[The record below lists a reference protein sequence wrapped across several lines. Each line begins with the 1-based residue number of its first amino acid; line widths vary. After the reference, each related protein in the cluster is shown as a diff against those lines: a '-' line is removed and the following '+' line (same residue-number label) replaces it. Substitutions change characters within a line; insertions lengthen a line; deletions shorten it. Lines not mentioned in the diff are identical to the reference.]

1 MQHRTQGSPQ
11 TGGELSVP
19 LKLGAYSEFI
29 SIVAGPLLKLT
40 WGDLSLARICRVVP
54 VLLQCAVGY
63 SVVLTWDFYIIEIG
77 VNSVVVVDSILS
89 SCGVRFISLS
99 SIQAPLYM

>member
-1 MQHRTQGSPQ
+1 M
-11 TGGELSVP
+11 
-19 LKLGAYSEFI
+19 
-29 SIVAGPLLKLT
+29 
-40 WGDLSLARICRVVP
+40 VP